1 MNCWIHFKIKH
12 YFKLE
17 QCTLSLRNL
26 RVIKEVSY
34 FLLPNGQIEQSY
46 FLILILSWCLLF
58 ICFFFYN
65 LFLLA
70 LIATRKYILNQKHSH
85 FTIFISYLTIFGQFT
100 AASILSN
107 YIGEIDHFMLNL
119 HFDT

>member
-46 FLILILSWCLLF
+46 FLILILSWCLLSIFYCLF
-58 ICFFFYN
+58 IPISTYCY
-65 LFLLA
+65 
-70 LIATRKYILNQKHSH
+70 QKIHSKSE
-85 FTIFISYLTIFGQFT
+85 T
-100 AASILSN
+100 
-107 YIGEIDHFMLNL
+107 
-119 HFDT
+119 